1 MVSSTL
7 QGDLGPDEIL
17 EGGGGKE
24 GAREGANYDG
34 SASHHG
40 VSNSYAPGRFRLQE
54 RGKRTRQATQPKT
67 NFLQMNRNSGISRH
81 PSGTYVM
88 KHAYSRHGK
97 IVRYQ
102 SQKDSKSLMLGSCG
116 LLHACNYGTQ
126 YHAMASVLTSVDE
139 SGSINIAIKAKSLA
153 RGCWKI
159 ALVCCVLLEYV
170 SD

>member
-17 EGGGGKE
+17 EGGGGGKE

-102 SQKDSKSLMLGSCG
+102 SQKDSKSLVHVGYCTL
-116 LLHACNYGTQ
+116 AIT
-126 YHAMASVLTSVDE
+126 AR
-139 SGSINIAIKAKSLA
+139 NIMQWL
-153 RGCWKI
+153 R
-159 ALVCCVLLEYV
+159 Y
-170 SD
+170 

>member
-17 EGGGGKE
+17 EGGGGRE

-40 VSNSYAPGRFRLQE
+40 VSNSYAPGRFRLQK

-67 NFLQMNRNSGISRH
+67 NFLQINRNSGISRH
-81 PSGTYVM
+81 PSVTYVM
-88 KHAYSRHGK
+88 KHANSRHGK
-97 IVRYQ
+97 IVRHQ
-102 SQKDSKSLMLGSCG
+102 SQKDSKSLMLSSCG

-159 ALVCCVLLEYV
+159 ALVCCVL
-170 SD
+170 

>member
-7 QGDLGPDEIL
+7 QGDLGSDEIL
-17 EGGGGKE
+17 EGGGGGKE
-24 GAREGANYDG
+24 GAREGENYDG

-102 SQKDSKSLMLGSCG
+102 SQKDSKSLVHVGYCTL
-116 LLHACNYGTQ
+116 AIT
-126 YHAMASVLTSVDE
+126 AR
-139 SGSINIAIKAKSLA
+139 NIMQWL
-153 RGCWKI
+153 R
-159 ALVCCVLLEYV
+159 Y
-170 SD
+170 